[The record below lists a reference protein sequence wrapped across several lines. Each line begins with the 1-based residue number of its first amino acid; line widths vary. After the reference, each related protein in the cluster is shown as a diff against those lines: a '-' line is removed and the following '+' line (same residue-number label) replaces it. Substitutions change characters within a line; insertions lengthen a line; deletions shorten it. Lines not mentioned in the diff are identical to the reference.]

1 MTARKIIIAGNWKMH
16 NSLQETRELVVGLR
30 ERLNSV
36 RDVEVVVGPTFVGLA
51 TAAELLKGS
60 SIGVAAQN
68 CHAEAKGAFTGEI
81 SVPQLLDAGCRYVI
95 LGHSERRQYFGET
108 DAGVAQK
115 LRVVLDAGL
124 VPIMCM
130 GETLEQREAGKT
142 FDVVL
147 GQIDGGLSKIQANEL
162 PSIVLAYEP
171 IWAIGTGK
179 TASDAQAEEV
189 HARIRGHLTKSFG
202 AALAEQVRI
211 QYGGSVKPANARGL
225 LAQAN
230 IDGALVGGASLKVED
245 FAAIVEAAIN

>member
-1 MTARKIIIAGNWKMH
+1 MSTRKVIIAGNWKMH

-30 ERLNSV
+30 DSLNDV
-36 RDVEVVVGPTFVGLA
+36 RDVEVVVGPGYVSLA
-51 TAAELLKGS
+51 SAAELLKGS

-68 CHAEAKGAFTGEI
+68 CHAEPKGAFTGEI
-81 SVPQLLDAGCRYVI
+81 SVPQLVDAGCRYVI

-130 GETLEQREAGKT
+130 GETLEQREAGQT

-147 GQIDGGLSKIQANEL
+147 GQIDGGLANIQASEL
-162 PSIVLAYEP
+162 PSLVLAYEP

-179 TASDAQAEEV
+179 TASEAQAEEV
-189 HARIRGHLTKSFG
+189 HARIRQHLGEKFG
-202 AALAEQVRI
+202 ADLAEQVRI
-211 QYGGSVKPANARGL
+211 QYGGSVKPGNAQGL
-225 LAQAN
+225 LAQPN

-245 FAAIVEAAIN
+245 FSAIVRAAI